1 MAELLIRHGT
11 VVDGTGAPGRRAD
24 VRVVDGRIAEIGE
37 GLSAADELDA
47 TGCVVAPGFID
58 IHTHYDAQVFWD
70 PSLTPSS
77 WHGVTTVVAGNC
89 GFSIAPLRP
98 ADRELMV
105 ETMQVVEDMNGA
117 TLREGVEWDSF
128 ESYPE
133 YLDAVASRGVRLNF
147 TGYVGHTAVR
157 LYVMGEDAFDRE
169 ATAAEIEQMQGI
181 VGEAIRAGAVG
192 FSSSSNPSHFGAGGR
207 PVPSRRAGV
216 DEVLALVEPLRDER
230 RGVISLLAGE
240 RLAYGDVYAVQ
251 RHAGRPVTWT
261 PMLVMPGFDHEG
273 WMRRNDEARADGQEV
288 WAQTASRPIV
298 FQENLANPFTLNRF
312 DAFGELAGRSVEE
325 RSAVYRE
332 NAWRAR
338 AMAELEASGRF
349 SWDAVTVGESTKRH
363 DLVGR
368 SVVDI
373 AAELGCSPLD
383 VMVDVA
389 LDDELTTRFNVAVAN
404 RDVGAVGPLLR
415 SDGVLLGLADSGA
428 HVGQLCDACFAT
440 DLLALWT
447 RERNVLTL
455 EQAVHKLTGE
465 PAAFLGLEDRGR
477 LAPGLAADVC
487 VFEPDTVAPGGLRR
501 VRDFPADGERLV
513 ADEPVGVRHVL
524 VNGVP
529 IRRDSTPADPAAMP
543 GEVLRG
549 AASGG

>member
-11 VVDGTGAPGRRAD
+11 VVDGTGAPGRLAD

-181 VGEAIRAGAVG
+181 VGEAIRAGAVPAPPT
-192 FSSSSNPSHFGAGGR
+192 NPCPPYCNHKF
-207 PVPSRRAGV
+207 
-216 DEVLALVEPLRDER
+216 
-230 RGVISLLAGE
+230 
-240 RLAYGDVYAVQ
+240 
-251 RHAGRPVTWT
+251 
-261 PMLVMPGFDHEG
+261 
-273 WMRRNDEARADGQEV
+273 V
-288 WAQTASRPIV
+288 WR
-298 FQENLANPFTLNRF
+298 
-312 DAFGELAGRSVEE
+312 
-325 RSAVYRE
+325 
-332 NAWRAR
+332 
-338 AMAELEASGRF
+338 
-349 SWDAVTVGESTKRH
+349 
-363 DLVGR
+363 
-368 SVVDI
+368 
-373 AAELGCSPLD
+373 
-383 VMVDVA
+383 
-389 LDDELTTRFNVAVAN
+389 
-404 RDVGAVGPLLR
+404 
-415 SDGVLLGLADSGA
+415 
-428 HVGQLCDACFAT
+428 
-440 DLLALWT
+440 
-447 RERNVLTL
+447 
-455 EQAVHKLTGE
+455 
-465 PAAFLGLEDRGR
+465 
-477 LAPGLAADVC
+477 
-487 VFEPDTVAPGGLRR
+487 
-501 VRDFPADGERLV
+501 
-513 ADEPVGVRHVL
+513 
-524 VNGVP
+524 
-529 IRRDSTPADPAAMP
+529 
-543 GEVLRG
+543 
-549 AASGG
+549 